1 MIGIVDASATCPTVP
16 NGTADAIKAI
26 PAIMPMVRRPISVLR
41 FGKLLTVSPP
51 YSSAIETAFPEADGR
66 RRPLRIGFF
75 LRRRQYAYR
84 QLLHPKARA
93 ARTPKN
99 LPKLRACSV
108 TLSVRPPPTRRIPR
122 RLVVFSSVSIQPNQS
137 AGWSRRRSRLDEA
150 CEDRGGRRPDS
161 GQSAERS

>member
-1 MIGIVDASATCPTVP
+1 VSYRSKWNSRRHQGNTRH
-16 NGTADAIKAI
+16 NADGPPAYSCIAI
-26 PAIMPMVRRPISVLR
+26 
-41 FGKLLTVSPP
+41 GKLLTVSPP

-66 RRPLRIGFF
+66 RRPLRIGFL

-93 ARTPKN
+93 ENARTPKK

-122 RLVVFSSVSIQPNQS
+122 RLFVFSSVSIQPNQS
-137 AGWSRRRSRLDEA
+137 AGWPRRRSRLAEA
-150 CEDRGGRRPDS
+150 CEDRGRRRPDS